1 MTTLEIEDLVVDIP
15 GRSDGGVL
23 NLRVQSGQRWGVLGP
38 NGAGKTS
45 LLHTLAGLRAPRRG
59 QVILNGEPLV
69 RLSRR
74 DIARQVAVVFQE
86 RQDSFPATVM
96 ETVLIGR
103 HPFLSPWQRESADD
117 IRLANDALSTVSLH
131 LFKDRLMNTLS
142 GGERQRV
149 SIATALTQQPAIWL
163 ADEPTN
169 HLDLHHQVAVMELLN
184 QQAKDGA
191 AVFMCLH
198 DLNLAARWCDHLL
211 LLYPDGELCF
221 GPAETMLV
229 PEALERLYDQKLVVG
244 QVNGTPVFVP
254 G

>member
-1 MTTLEIEDLVVDIP
+1 MARVKRRCCIP
-15 GRSDGGVL
+15 
-23 NLRVQSGQRWGVLGP
+23 W
-38 NGAGKTS
+38 
-45 LLHTLAGLRAPRRG
+45 LACAPPRRG